1 MVPNKL
7 TLFMSPTLLKS
18 TRFINDKSPN
28 LSNESYQLCFFL
40 GRDHLQIS
48 LLLLRKFKGINKI
61 LFPLKL
67 SENLQFF
74 DDFRGNKN

>member
-1 MVPNKL
+1 MLPNKL
-7 TLFMSPTLLKS
+7 TLFMSLTLLKS
-18 TRFINDKSPN
+18 TRFINDKLPN
-28 LSNESYQLCFFL
+28 LTNESYQLCNFL

-74 DDFRGNKN
+74 GDFRGNKN